1 MTNDTLKMANDLKE
15 RISRLDTFISIAEN
29 DPILGIIKEPL
40 EKAEKLTLCSSRYP
54 LPHIY
59 YEVSKELKQ
68 KIVKILYNE
77 KAELQK
83 ELDNL

>member
-1 MTNDTLKMANDLKE
+1 MTGETLKRANDLKE
-15 RISRLDTFISIAEN
+15 RISRLDSFIGIAEY
-29 DPILGIIKEPL
+29 DPEFGIIKEPL

-54 LPHIY
+54 LPYIY
-59 YEVSKELKQ
+59 YEASEETKR
-68 KIVKILYNE
+68 KIVQILYNE